1 MSRVPNRALWAG
13 GGVIGLLLVLLS
25 LNVVWM
31 ARNCDALRP
40 LVPGRRAP
48 PFSLKTPAG
57 ASVSLE
63 AQKGKVV
70 LVSFWASWC
79 GPCMRE
85 MPFLGK
91 LARSLR
97 TEGLEVLAVNV
108 EGEPEKVRQAI
119 TRIPP
124 PLRVLVDE
132 GEVAERYGVQTLP
145 HLVVVDRAGEVAWVH
160 VGSGRQDVLE
170 KVIRRALKQS
180 QQGPATRQ

>member
-1 MSRVPNRALWAG
+1 MSQGPPKRALWAG
-13 GGVIGLLLVLLS
+13 GGVVGLLLVLLS

-48 PFSLKTPAG
+48 PFSLRTLDG
-57 ASVSLE
+57 APVSLE
-63 AQKGKVV
+63 SLKGKVV
-70 LVSFWASWC
+70 LIDFWASWC

-91 LARSLR
+91 LARALR
-97 TEGLEVLAVNV
+97 PEGLEVLAVNV

-119 TRIPP
+119 AKIPP

-132 GEVAERYGVQTLP
+132 GAVAERYGVQTLP

-170 KVIRRALKQS
+170 RKIRRALVA
-180 QQGPATRQ
+180 PRQAL